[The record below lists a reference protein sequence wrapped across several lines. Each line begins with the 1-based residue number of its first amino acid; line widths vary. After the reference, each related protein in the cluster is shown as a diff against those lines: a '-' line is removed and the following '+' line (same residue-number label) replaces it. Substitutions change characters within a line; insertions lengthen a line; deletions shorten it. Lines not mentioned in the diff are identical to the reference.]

1 MYKTIWAIKIDGTE
15 TVELTYYHFGRTPRF
30 PSWYMEEGY
39 WYEIEMLWSFKLNI
53 SIKTF
58 CKCLFHNYII
68 K

>member
-39 WYEIEMLWSFKLNI
+39 WYEIEMLWNFKLNV

>member
-39 WYEIEMLWSFKLNI
+39 WYEIEIIWHFKLI
-53 SIKTF
+53 MSVKTF